1 MPETWTGGLHNR
13 ICRFFWKISK
23 TDIFLQRKKKKK
35 AMDKIKNPYLPLR
48 DKGYNCFAC
57 SPWNTKGLKME
68 FWEDGDDIV
77 SVWTASGDYQS
88 WTDTVHGGIQAT
100 LLDEVG
106 GWYVTRKL
114 QTAGVTSNLNIRYR
128 KTVPVGKPLEIRVR
142 LKEMRRNLA
151 VMEGSISCEGTVC
164 TTAEIIYF
172 TVSQEKAREDFF
184 FSGCELEKD

>member
-1 MPETWTGGLHNR
+1 MAKMKEKDGQDKESVSPASGQGLQ
-13 ICRFFWKISK
+13 
-23 TDIFLQRKKKKK
+23 L
-35 AMDKIKNPYLPLR
+35 LR
-48 DKGYNCFAC
+48 LLTVEREG
-57 SPWNTKGLKME
+57 ME

-77 SVWTASGDYQS
+77 SVWTASEDYQS

-114 QTAGVTSNLNIRYR
+114 QTAGVTSNLDIRYR
-128 KTVPVGKPLEIRVR
+128 KTVPIGKPLEIRVR

-151 VMEGSISCEGTVC
+151 VMEGCIRCEGKVC
-164 TTAEIIYF
+164 TTAEITYF
-172 TVSQEKAREDFF
+172 TVSQEKAREQFF